1 MNLEE
6 LNKYLNFEDGKFHWK
21 ISLSNRAKLGD
32 TAGTLTSHGYKSICV
47 NRKRYYEHSLVFL
60 YHYGYI
66 PKMIDHINGN
76 KLDNRIENLRECNSF
91 QNSAN
96 KAKTVLNTS
105 GHKGVHKQKN
115 SNKWRAQI
123 QIGSTRKH
131 LGYFDN
137 ILEAKKAYD
146 NEAILHYK
154 EFARI

>member
-1 MNLEE
+1 MSPEE
-6 LNKYLNFEDGKFHWK
+6 LNKYVEYKDGKFHWK
-21 ISLSNRAKLGD
+21 TRLSNRAKLGEE
-32 TAGTLTSHGYKSICV
+32 AGTITTHGYKCITI

-60 YHYGYI
+60 YHYGFI

-76 KLDNRIENLRECNSF
+76 RLDNRIENLRECNVF
-91 QNSAN
+91 QNNAN
-96 KAKTVLNTS
+96 KDKTILNTS
-105 GHKGVHKQKN
+105 GYKGVHKQKN

-137 ILEAKKAYD
+137 ILDAKKAYD